1 MEIGPALEW
10 LSRTG
15 AAGGQPLR
23 SFEALAQIFQ
33 LAPGYLLFSLSRLE
47 RDTWLRRIYSTD
59 PARHRPGA
67 TKDMEGTGYCEAV
80 IRRHSHLLSR
90 DAADLRVNFQDH
102 DAMIAD
108 GIGCAINLCLQYDGR
123 VVGSANL
130 LSRSGDYGPDTLA
143 HLAQFAFPLAL
154 LVAHS
159 AATGDITSK
168 GLEGHG

>member
-1 MEIGPALEW
+1 VEIGAALDW

-15 AAGGQPLR
+15 AAGGQPMR
-23 SFEALAQIFQ
+23 SFEALAQIFR

-59 PARHRPGA
+59 PVRHRPGA
-67 TKDMEGTGYCEAV
+67 TKDMEGTGYCDAIV
-80 IRRHSHLLSR
+80 RRRSHLLSR
-90 DAADLRVNFQDH
+90 DATDLRANFQDH

-108 GIGCAINLCLQYDGR
+108 GIGCAINLCLQYDGQ

-130 LSRSGDYGPDTLA
+130 LSRPGDYGPDTLA
-143 HLAQFAFPLAL
+143 HLSRFAFPLAL
-154 LVAHS
+154 LVAQS
-159 AATGDITSK
+159 AAAGDITST